1 MTSRICG
8 SRATSPLEQP
18 ASVLGSQSRRR
29 AHCARLQRPHR
40 EPARLREDAAAHRL
54 RRARRLLRSRGSAG
68 TCGLE
73 RREPGPRARGGGAD
87 PRPRARVRLHAPRA
101 ACSGGGDLTVDRAGQ
116 RVRAECREPG
126 RPPYLRPYV
135 GARDGRRD
143 DRRPR
148 RFGPCAPGDAA
159 LRHAEPDDRPDRCV
173 EAGVPAQRLP
183 RRHGRV
189 PTSPETIGGVG
200 RELCD
205 RFRIEHEVVAPTR
218 DHVPEFDFT
227 RLGPR
232 VPAVAISPWIEP
244 GSVFGWNAENPED
257 RHTFDHTSV
266 LATVGEMTG
275 VHVDSARARRA
286 TPLSV
291 TLNRMTARTDA
302 SRLAFRRSAY
312 HGATAA
318 SRRRPRPSAA
328 WGGSSATASASSTVA
343 TRRRRRSPTTTR
355 TWSVPDVP
363 VRTLAT
369 DHRARA
375 SDRAREAGPVGMRLG
390 EVRGLASDRQGG
402 ARAPS
407 GTTA

>member
-1 MTSRICG
+1 VDHGRH
-8 SRATSPLEQP
+8 PP
-18 ASVLGSQSRRR
+18 WNSQHPFWGVS
-29 AHCARLQRPHR
+29 HGEELI
-40 EPARLREDAAAHRL
+40 
-54 RRARRLLRSRGSAG
+54 
-68 TCGLE
+68 
-73 RREPGPRARGGGAD
+73 
-87 PRPRARVRLHAPRA
+87 ARVYNDLIENPRVFEKTLLLIVYDEHGGFYDHVVPPGHA
-101 ACSGGGDLTVDRAGQ
+101 GWNAGN
-116 RVRAECREPG
+116 PG
-126 RPPYLRPYV
+126 L
-135 GARDGRRD
+135 
-143 DRRPR
+143 
-148 RFGPCAPGDAA
+148 
-159 LRHAEPDDRPDRCV
+159 
-173 EAGVPAQRLP
+173 
-183 RRHGRV
+183 
-189 PTSPETIGGVG
+189 
-200 RELCD
+200 
-205 RFRIEHEVVAPTR
+205 EHEVVAPTR